1 MTPPDNG
8 WSSGGARK
16 ISRLL
21 SARLLAQVIGI
32 GWFLVL
38 ARVLDAGELGVLS
51 AGLVAFAAVS
61 VVADLGTTWSI
72 ARIVTAD
79 PAQAW
84 PVYVQAVVVRTTAIV
99 VVGSGLTAVAAPLVE
114 RRVLLAI
121 VIGVAIAIVSGLA
134 ELGMSTLRSL
144 GAIRLESLAL
154 PIERVGFVALATV
167 VVASGRG
174 ANAVLLVYL
183 VTNGVTAVLS
193 FRRLHR
199 DLRAVRP
206 TTVERL
212 WSAETRRVG
221 VAFAVL
227 ALGPRANALVLVM
240 LASRLEVADYS
251 VAARPVEQLAL
262 TVIGF
267 GTTMLPLLRNDAETG
282 ADPGARIGGIAVA
295 VVLAAL
301 PGVLWVTLDPTAAIE
316 LLYGAGRYPGAPVVL
331 SLVALVTITWP
342 LRGLAG
348 IVMVAREK
356 ASSLARISLA
366 GLVLNVAAAIPLVV
380 FHGAAGAAA
389 ALVVTD
395 LVTAVVLVVRA
406 EVAVPAGL
414 ERPLAFA
421 IGISVVSGL
430 AAAASPLLLAPAV
443 VGIGTALALGIGLRA
458 NRNIARTGEVTWA

>member
-1 MTPPDNG
+1 MTHPDNG
-8 WSSGGARK
+8 WSHGVARK
-16 ISRLL
+16 ISQLL
-21 SARLLAQVIGI
+21 SARLVAQVIGI

-79 PAQAW
+79 PEQAW
-84 PVYVQAVVVRTTAIV
+84 PVYVQAVMVRMSAIA
-99 VVGSGLTAVAAPLVE
+99 VVGICVIGIAAPLVE
-114 RRVLLAI
+114 SRVLLAI
-121 VIGVAIAIVSGLA
+121 TIGVGIAFVSGLS

-144 GAIRLESLAL
+144 GTIRLESLAL
-154 PIERVGFVALATV
+154 PFERVAFVALAAF

-174 ANAVLLVYL
+174 ANAILLVYL
-183 VTNGVTAVLS
+183 FTNAVTAALT

-199 DLRAVRP
+199 HLRPIRP
-206 TTVERL
+206 ATAARL

-251 VAARPVEQLAL
+251 VAARPVEALAL
-262 TVIGF
+262 TAIGF
-267 GTTMLPLLRNDAETG
+267 GTTMLPVLRNDAETG
-282 ADPGARIGGIAVA
+282 ADPGARVGGVAAA

-316 LLYGAGRYPGAPVVL
+316 LLYGAGRYPGAPIVL

-356 ASSLARISLA
+356 ASDLARISLA
-366 GLVLNVAAAIPLVV
+366 GLALNLAAAIPLVAY
-380 FHGAAGAAA
+380 FGAAGASA

-395 LVTAVVLVVRA
+395 LVTAVVLVLRA
-406 EVAVPAGL
+406 DVTVPAGL
-414 ERPLAFA
+414 ERPLTVAV
-421 IGISVVSGL
+421 GISALSGL
-430 AAAASPLLLAPAV
+430 AAAASPGLLAPV
-443 VGIGTALALGIGLRA
+443 VVAAGTALALGIGLRA
-458 NRNIARTGEVTWA
+458 NRNIARTGAVTWA

>member
-1 MTPPDNG
+1 MSQPENG
-8 WSSGGARK
+8 WSQGVARK
-16 ISRLL
+16 ISQLL

-79 PAQAW
+79 PEQAW
-84 PVYVQAVVVRTTAIV
+84 PVYVQAVAVRMTAIAV
-99 VVGSGLTAVAAPLVE
+99 IGSAITAVAAPLVE
-114 RRVLLAI
+114 SRVLLAI
-121 VIGVAIAIVSGLA
+121 AIGVGIAFVSGLA
-134 ELGMSTLRSL
+134 ELGMSTLRSI

-154 PIERVGFVALATV
+154 PAERLGFVALAAV
-167 VVASGRG
+167 VVSSGRG

-183 VTNGVTAVLS
+183 FTNGVTAALT

-199 DLRAVRP
+199 DLRPVRP
-206 TTVERL
+206 ENVARL

-227 ALGPRANALVLVM
+227 ALGPRANALVLVL

-267 GTTMLPLLRNDAETG
+267 GTTMLPLLRNDAESG
-282 ADPGARIGGIAVA
+282 ADPGARIGGVAAA

-316 LLYGAGRYPGAPVVL
+316 LLYGAGRYPGAPIVL

-356 ASSLARISLA
+356 ASDLARVSLA
-366 GLVLNVAAAIPLVV
+366 GLVLNLAAAVPLVAY
-380 FHGAAGAAA
+380 HGAAGAAA

-395 LVTAVVLVVRA
+395 LVTAVVLLVRA
-406 EVAVPAGL
+406 DVGVPAGL
-414 ERPLAFA
+414 ERPLTLAV
-421 IGISVVSGL
+421 GISFVSGL
-430 AAAASPLLLAPAV
+430 VAAASPTLVAPLV
-443 VGIGTALALGIGLRA
+443 VAIGTVAALGIGLRA
-458 NRNIARTGEVTWA
+458 NRNIARAGEVQWA

>member
-1 MTPPDNG
+1 MTHHADG
-8 WSSGGARK
+8 WSHGVVRK
-16 ISRLL
+16 ISQLL
-21 SARLLAQVIGI
+21 SARLVAQVIGI

-61 VVADLGTTWSI
+61 VVGDLGTTWSI

-79 PAQAW
+79 PEQAW
-84 PVYVQAVVVRTTAIV
+84 PIYRQAVAVRMSAVVVI
-99 VVGSGLTAVAAPLVE
+99 GSALTAVGAVLVE

-121 VIGVAIAIVSGLA
+121 AIGVGIAIFSGLS

-144 GAIRLESLAL
+144 GAIRMESLAL
-154 PIERVGFVALATV
+154 PVERLAFVALASI

-183 VTNGVTAVLS
+183 FTNAVTAALT

-199 DLRAVRP
+199 DLRPVRP
-206 TTVERL
+206 DVADRL

-282 ADPGARIGGIAVA
+282 ADPGSRVGGVAAA
-295 VVLAAL
+295 VVVAAL
-301 PGVLWVTLDPTAAIE
+301 PGVLWVTLDPSAAIE
-316 LLYGAGRYPGAPVVL
+316 LLYGAGRYPGAPLVL
-331 SLVALVTITWP
+331 SLVAVVTITWP

-348 IVMVAREK
+348 IVMVARER
-356 ASSLARISLA
+356 AADLARISLA
-366 GLVLNVAAAIPLVV
+366 GLVLNLLAAVPLVAY
-380 FHGAAGAAA
+380 HGAAGAAA
-389 ALVVTD
+389 ALLVTD
-395 LVTAVVLVVRA
+395 LVTAIALLIRA
-406 EVAVPAGL
+406 DVSLPAGF
-414 ERPLAFA
+414 ERPLAA
-421 IGISVVSGL
+421 AVTVAAVSGSL
-430 AAAASPLLLAPAV
+430 AALAPLLLAPV
-443 VGIGTALALGIGLRA
+443 IVGAGTVCSVGIGLRA
-458 NRNIARTGEVTWA
+458 NRTVARTGEIQWA

>member
-1 MTPPDNG
+1 MTQLDNG
-8 WSSGGARK
+8 WSQGVVKK
-16 ISRLL
+16 ISQLL
-21 SARLLAQVIGI
+21 SARLVAQVIGI

-79 PAQAW
+79 PEQAW
-84 PVYVQAVVVRTTAIV
+84 PVYLQAVVIRMSAITV
-99 VVGSGLTAVAAPLVE
+99 MGAALVALAAPLVE
-114 RRVLLAI
+114 SRVLLAI
-121 VIGVAIAIVSGLA
+121 AIGVSIAMVSGLA
-134 ELGMSTLRSL
+134 ELGMSTLRSI
-144 GAIRLESLAL
+144 GVIRLESLAL
-154 PIERVGFVALATV
+154 PAERLAFVALASLV
-167 VVASGRG
+167 VSSGRG

-183 VTNGVTAVLS
+183 FTNGVTAALT

-199 DLRAVRP
+199 DLRPIKPATP
-206 TTVERL
+206 ARL

-267 GTTMLPLLRNDAETG
+267 GTTMLPLLRNDAESG
-282 ADPGARIGGIAVA
+282 ADPGARVGGIAAA

-301 PGVLWVTLDPTAAIE
+301 PGVLWVSLDPSAAIE
-316 LLYGAGRYPGAPVVL
+316 LLYGAGRYPDAPAVL

-356 ASSLARISLA
+356 ASDLARVSLA
-366 GLVLNVAAAIPLVV
+366 GLVLNLAAAIPLVAMY
-380 FHGAAGAAA
+380 GAVGAAA

-406 EVAVPAGL
+406 DVGVPAGM
-414 ERPLAFA
+414 ERPLTLAVGIA
-421 IGISVVSGL
+421 IVSGL
-430 AAAASPLLLAPAV
+430 AAAAAPTLVAPV
-443 VGIGTALALGIGLRA
+443 LVGIGTVVALGIGLRA
-458 NRNIARTGEVTWA
+458 NRSMARTGEVTWA